1 MLSCEVTV
9 QIACPT
15 ALGARQLADQ
25 RSPPAAREEFLGRGE
40 FSTPIVVAA
49 LFCLRSAC
57 RPAGHVLCFV
67 EVMLLRSIRPDR
79 GERLGRLPGD
89 ELIADPIASMT
100 HAITIQRGPHD
111 VWPWLAQM
119 GAGARG
125 GWYSYDW
132 LDNRRWPSADR
143 IVPALQSVTV
153 GTLFPALP
161 GETRGFHVLA
171 CEPFHSLVI
180 GWRGTP
186 DAAPIMTWAFVLQ
199 SLPANRTRLMVRARG
214 SHDYPFYGLPRFIG
228 QPLIRFVHFVM
239 ERKQLHG
246 IATRVESH
254 HPTISDQ
261 K

>member
-1 MLSCEVTV
+1 M
-9 QIACPT
+9 
-15 ALGARQLADQ
+15 
-25 RSPPAAREEFLGRGE
+25 
-40 FSTPIVVAA
+40 
-49 LFCLRSAC
+49 
-57 RPAGHVLCFV
+57 
-67 EVMLLRSIRPDR
+67 
-79 GERLGRLPGD
+79 
-89 ELIADPIASMT
+89 
-100 HAITIQRGPHD
+100 
-111 VWPWLAQM
+111 
-119 GAGARG
+119 
-125 GWYSYDW
+125 
-132 LDNRRWPSADR
+132 
-143 IVPALQSVTV
+143 
-153 GTLFPALP
+153 
-161 GETRGFHVLA
+161 A